1 MPSVIEIKFDDEAW
15 KAKRKRRFEEL
26 GQRIKLGPLA
36 ITNLP
41 PLPKKTYSGR
51 PPKGS
56 EEDLSRRLVSLRL
69 SKHKISMTELI
80 IVLFSQEIER
90 RYNAKRAKKAK
101 KRVRFLLPGEELD
114 GSPVRK
120 KRRTE
125 KLDRTAEK
133 PAPPISQS
141 VGRNVL
147 PLDTR
152 TDPVMPGAYE
162 MLPDADKSI
171 KVCPVVDHIFTF
183 LREQL
188 GAYRIPDNNRVE
200 DYPV

>member
-188 GAYRIPDNNRVE
+188 GAYRIPDNNCVE